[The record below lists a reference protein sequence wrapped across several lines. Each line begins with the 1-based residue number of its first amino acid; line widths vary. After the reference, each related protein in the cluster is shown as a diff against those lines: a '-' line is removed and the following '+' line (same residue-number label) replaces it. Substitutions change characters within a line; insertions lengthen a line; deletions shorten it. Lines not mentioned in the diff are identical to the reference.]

1 MNGPTYAQELAVLQ
15 SVTYASL
22 FDYPLTLSQLRD
34 SLIGERADEPTIAR
48 WVATS
53 PLLQATIQRQNDLY
67 FPAGRVDL
75 LATRRR
81 REELSRR
88 LLERDQ
94 KILQFIAALPF
105 VRLVAVSGSLAHL
118 NAEGESDLDL
128 FVITRPGRVWL
139 VTLAALIV
147 SRLLGWRRRLCLN
160 YIVSEASLGIEPG
173 DLFSANQIIHLRP
186 IIGQE
191 VYRRFLEANAFVRGF
206 YPNFMPREMHT
217 STWRPSRWKGTAAIE
232 AVLNLGVAQAADRL
246 SRVIYTRHLR
256 RKSSQWQSR
265 DQVRLDRECLKLH
278 TSSHRNSTIARFDNA
293 VAEALRVAEI
303 KQRLIG

>member
-1 MNGPTYAQELAVLQ
+1 MLPTYAQELAVLQ

-22 FDYPLTLSQLRD
+22 FDYPLTLAQLRE

-67 FPAGRVDL
+67 FPAGRSDL

-94 KILQFIAALPF
+94 KILRFIAALPF

-160 YIVSEASLGIEPG
+160 YIVSEASLAIEPD

-186 IIGQE
+186 FIGQE
-191 VYRRFLEANAFVRGF
+191 VYRRFLETNAFVRRF
-206 YPNFMPREMHT
+206 YPNFMPREMPA
-217 STWRPSRWKGTAAIE
+217 STWRPRRWKGMTAIE
-232 AVLNLGVAQAADRL
+232 ALLDLGIAQAADRV
-246 SRVIYTRHLR
+246 SRAVYTRHLR

-265 DQVRLDRECLKLH
+265 DQVRLERECLKLH
-278 TSSHRNSTIARFDNA
+278 TSSHRNATVAKFDNA